1 MGKKKMGEID
11 KTGALGREMK
21 EQEDKL
27 LQAEAEGVDEVSST
41 TLEKTGY
48 IEFKIKIG
56 SDSEIEEEI
65 KKNSGILNFLI
76 ENSYEL
82 LGVDNKRVIIKVVK
96 EEIKDKKNVQEGGS
110 AYEWSIKIRIV
121 KLRNVLLDLNA
132 VKKKIL
138 NIDPEKKTEFLKKL
152 EENIKTKYSR
162 YEDLKLVSFSIP
174 PDSVIKKSEKE
185 LGSKSSSIE
194 LDKIK
199 SDNQSLK
206 EEVSK
211 LKKKLNDANIKSQDA
226 ELVIVEN
233 NDDFKTRY
241 YDDNDFITIE
251 LDDGDHGSEKN
262 KIQYS
267 QTQTATNW

>member
-1 MGKKKMGEID
+1 MGEID

-96 EEIKDKKNVQEGGS
+96 EEIKDKKNVKTLAD
-110 AYEWSIKIRIV
+110 AYRS
-121 KLRNVLLDLNA
+121 
-132 VKKKIL
+132 
-138 NIDPEKKTEFLKKL
+138 NITIISELETKKL
-152 EENIKTKYSR
+152 SILDYINQNDSNI
-162 YEDLKLVSFSIP
+162 
-174 PDSVIKKSEKE
+174 
-185 LGSKSSSIE
+185 
-194 LDKIK
+194 
-199 SDNQSLK
+199 
-206 EEVSK
+206 
-211 LKKKLNDANIKSQDA
+211 
-226 ELVIVEN
+226 N
-233 NDDFKTRY
+233 N
-241 YDDNDFITIE
+241 
-251 LDDGDHGSEKN
+251 
-262 KIQYS
+262 
-267 QTQTATNW
+267 